1 MSHMCVSTY
10 DVFYATHDDF
20 GIHEITAMIFHFYM
34 NLFKD
39 YWILRIPIQKRKE

>member
-1 MSHMCVSTY
+1 MSHMGVFKV

-20 GIHEITAMIFHFYM
+20 VDHEITAMIFHFSM

-39 YWILRIPIQKRKE
+39 Y